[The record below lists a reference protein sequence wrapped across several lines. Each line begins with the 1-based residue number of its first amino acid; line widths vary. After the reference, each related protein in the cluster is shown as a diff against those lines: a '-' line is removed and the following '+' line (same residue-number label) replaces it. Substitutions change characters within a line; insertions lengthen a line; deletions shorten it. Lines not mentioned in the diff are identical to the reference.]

1 MKTLNNKQPGYG
13 SVIQASSNSSSK
25 VLVGPKPAASNVN
38 DSLLPRKT
46 EEPENNSQISDD
58 ELFAAANM
66 SNRRDSY
73 VSESES
79 GGTVLDLENQIE
91 IQKVDYIPSSQD
103 LFSEASQSLSHKRTR
118 SLDRLDFEVRSSKL
132 TKSGEASGDS

>member
-1 MKTLNNKQPGYG
+1 MLFR
-13 SVIQASSNSSSK
+13 SANSSS
-25 VLVGPKPAASNVN
+25 S
-38 DSLLPRKT
+38 
-46 EEPENNSQISDD
+46 EEPMNNSQISDD

-79 GGTVLDLENQIE
+79 GSTVLDLENQIE
-91 IQKVDYIPSSQD
+91 IQKVDYVPSSQD
-103 LFSEASQSLSHKRTR
+103 LFSEASQVSSHKRTR
-118 SLDRLDFEVRSSKL
+118 SLDRLDIQVISSKL